1 MITER
6 LTTLQAVKDWLD
18 ITIAVSDSQ
27 LTRLIDSASRFIF
40 NYLQRDTFKTVDHS
54 DYTFQGNGKDRWML
68 PYWPVI
74 SVASVGI
81 TGTNIPVSEAQNYG
95 KRGPGFQVQKISPNV
110 DGPAEILLW
119 GYQFIYRAPCI
130 VSFTSGYQTTETD
143 VLAKASPSDTTI
155 LVAPSTSGQW
165 ISNIGVTLDGV
176 AATEVDGTPT
186 AGEYSVDA
194 WGTYT
199 FSADD
204 NGKTAVFT
212 YNYCPW
218 DVAFACTQ
226 LIGEWWRRKDR
237 IGVLSKTLGGQETI
251 TFSQKDMTD
260 SIRGMLGNYIR
271 VAPL

>member
-1 MITER
+1 MTER

-18 ITIAVSDSQ
+18 ISNTVSDSQ
-27 LTRLIDSASRFIF
+27 LTRLIDSASRFVF
-40 NYLQRDTFKTVDHS
+40 NYLQRDTFSTVEHTDL
-54 DYTFQGNGKDRWML
+54 TFQGNGKDRWML
-68 PYWPVI
+68 PFWPVI
-74 SVASVGI
+74 SVSSVGMN
-81 TGTNIPVSEAQNYG
+81 GTNIPASEAQSYG
-95 KRGPGFQVQKISPNV
+95 KRGSGFQVQKISPDAN
-110 DGPAEILLW
+110 GPAEILLW
-119 GYQFIYRAPCI
+119 GYQFVYRAPCI
-130 VSFTSGYQTTETD
+130 VSFVSGYQTTETD
-143 VLAKASPSDTTI
+143 VLAKVEPTDTTI
-155 LVAPSTSGQW
+155 LVTPTTSGQW
-165 ISNIGVTLDGV
+165 IADIGVTIDGV
-176 AATEVDGTPT
+176 DAVKVDADPT
-186 AGEYSVDA
+186 AGQYSVDA

-204 NGKTAVFT
+204 DTKTVVIT